1 MKTDLYIGRG
11 DGIRFDG
18 PFTVAQIDDMVRK
31 DESVADKLSRKVMH
45 PGMGEHWQDVNYD
58 YLPRFDV
65 DFQPEIEAILAARQ
79 TSPSTVFSGPNN
91 SGKSLILKQ
100 LVKVLGH
107 RACLLTCNR
116 YSQIDVI
123 NTQQS
128 HGSDERR
135 QHHDQI
141 VNQLESGH
149 FHDDQNPRQLEQLI
163 RGLTDDKQD
172 RLFALAGELL
182 GSKVQILR
190 TDEAR
195 MRMSPWYVDIDGQS
209 LKYASSG
216 TRLLFM
222 LLGHLLDDYYHVA
235 LLDEPELGLSPRI
248 QGALARAL
256 YDKGIREKYFAQLK
270 QVFVVTHSHLFL
282 DHAALTNNFIVQKNG
297 AVVSTRQVKSVA
309 ELHEL
314 QFRMLGNDLEHL
326 YMPAAVVVVEGKS
339 DTSYLARLFALH
351 IPSRRISIAVAHGA
365 GGAPDKVQTL
375 SEGFGELQTSP
386 YQPRIFVLL
395 DSRQSTKR
403 ASLLRQGVHDN
414 NIHTWTKN
422 GIEWFYPRPHVAA
435 AFKCTEADL
444 VGVDFEADAL
454 TIGSITLSKA
464 KLAEAVVAR
473 MTVEDVLDAEVTT
486 FLDKV
491 ARSTT

>member
-1 MKTDLYIGRG
+1 MKADLYVGRG
-11 DGIRFDG
+11 DGIHFDG
-18 PFTVAQIDDMVRK
+18 PFTVVQIDDMVRK
-31 DESVADKLSRKVMH
+31 DESIVNKLSRKVKH
-45 PGMGEHWQDVNYD
+45 PGMGEHWQDLNYD
-58 YLPRFDV
+58 HLPRFDV
-65 DFQPEIEAILAARQ
+65 AFQPEIEALLAERQ
-79 TSPSTVFSGPNN
+79 ASLSTVFSGPNN

-100 LVKVLGH
+100 MVTTLGH

-123 NTQQS
+123 NTQQT

-141 VNQLESGH
+141 VNHLESGH

-172 RLFALAGELL
+172 QLFALAGELL
-182 GSKVQILR
+182 GANVQMLR
-190 TDEAR
+190 TDQTR
-195 MRMSPWYVDIDGQS
+195 MRTSPWYVDIDGQS

-222 LLGHLLDDYYHVA
+222 LLGHLLDDYYHAA

-256 YDKGIREKYFAQLK
+256 YDQGMREKYFPHLK

-282 DHAALTNNFIVQKNG
+282 DHAALPNNFVVQKSG

-326 YMPAAVVVVEGKS
+326 YMPAAVVVVEGKT

-365 GGAPDKVQTL
+365 GGVPDKVQTL
-375 SEGFGELQTSP
+375 SEGLGDLQTSP
-386 YQPRIFVLL
+386 YQRRIFVLL

-403 ASLLRQGVHDN
+403 ARLLRQGVLDS

-422 GIEWFYPRPHVAA
+422 GIEWFYPKPHVAA
-435 AFKCTEADL
+435 AFRCTEADL
-444 VGVDFEADAL
+444 AGVDLEGDPL

-473 MTVEDVLDAEVTT
+473 MSLEDVLDAELVS

-491 ARSTT
+491 RRSTT